1 MRWLLLYVRSRQLAV
16 GVGTALACVAGLG
29 VLAGDEEGMR
39 RVMAVFA
46 ATAVTALTATGLA
59 GPDPALERTAAIDW
73 RIRRVAHVV
82 AIGVLAVAL
91 GVALGPPVT
100 TEVVVRNA
108 IGLAGLAALG
118 ATVLGAGLAW
128 CLPLTWTVVAMSA
141 WLGSRPVVAPQVTW
155 LVQPDGTTA
164 ATVAAV
170 VTGVAGLLVYA
181 FRGPRAQ

>member
-1 MRWLLLYVRSRQLAV
+1 MLYLRSRQLAV
-16 GVGTALACVAGLG
+16 GVGTALACVVGLD
-29 VLAGDEEGMR
+29 VLTGEGFEL
-39 RVMAVFA
+39 VMAVFA
-46 ATAVTALTATGLA
+46 ATAVTAVTATGLA
-59 GPDPALERTAAIDW
+59 GPDPALERTAGLDW
-73 RIRRVAHVV
+73 RLRRVAHVV

-91 GVALGPPVT
+91 GVTLGPSVA

-118 ATVLGAGLAW
+118 ATMLGAGLAW
-128 CLPLTWTVVAMSA
+128 CLPLTWTVVAMGA
-141 WLGSRPVVAPQVTW
+141 LLGSRPVVAPQVTW